1 MTNIKT
7 YEEFAALGE
16 QEKKEAFEEILRDC
30 KYYFSWWQEGRENLK
45 EVIGQRDAEIAHVS
59 TLKQGISMK
68 LQEILD
74 EHNAIVKTKQAWLN
88 TFIRCCTI
96 DELNVAK
103 TQMLSYELENYDD
116 GSFSYGLEDD
126 IMAIIEDGK
135 SNGEEGTDTSAD

>member
-7 YEEFAALGE
+7 YEEFAALSE

-30 KYYFSWWQEGRENLK
+30 KYYFRWWQEGEKSLK
-45 EVIGQRDAEIAHVS
+45 EVIGQRDAEIEHVS
-59 TLKQGISMK
+59 MLKQGISMK

-74 EHNAIVKTKQAWLN
+74 EHNAIVKSKNAWLN
-88 TFIRCCTI
+88 SFIRCCTI
-96 DELNVAK
+96 DELNVVKA
-103 TQMLSYELENYDD
+103 QMLSYELENYDD